1 MSDAAAKEGT
11 EKAAND
17 APKVVASH
25 HAAEKN
31 PWLHAYHNSV
41 AGIKAFTKI
50 YVDERA
56 SVVGCPRGVECL
68 LLWYTKSLVL
78 SQHLHAESTRPRTPS
93 IAVASG
99 PSIYIYR
106 NMRPYYKFAIPVL
119 DVDPEEDKLWTSIA
133 KCETDIPAANH
144 QLNLLRANGIRL
156 TQRSRGFLA
165 IDDIDQQADY
175 VSRFIDEPLVEQTT
189 ITCMT
194 TINKN
199 MDEKD
204 AISCLVVGTEAC
216 QNGELLRSVI
226 ELESPACGLLQMD
239 KNIIVACVDRKV
251 ISYHLKGKKNW
262 SMSMSQ
268 DIVALE
274 AMNLRRTKHTKGILI
289 ALRKG
294 EILLYH
300 EKIKV
305 HSFNIESSLTAML
318 FGQFGR
324 EEASLVLVHKT
335 GALTLKILQR
345 NADLEASATAAGPP
359 PEQARSVQTT
369 PDDGPLNSG
378 TKFASE
384 VPIALHYDHTLY
396 RVDTSLFVVPLLLP
410 GVPYAYTVD
419 VESVASAA
427 DSIYIFVCGKDRFVL
442 I

>member
-41 AGIKAFTKI
+41 AGIKAFTNCVQLADVYGDGDNKLI
-50 YVDERA
+50 VADADRRLKMYKGSTLMSEQALLGVPVA
-56 SVVGCPRGVECL
+56 LSV
-68 LLWYTKSLVL
+68 YFS
-78 SQHLHAESTRPRTPS
+78 ESTRPRTPS

-204 AISCLVVGTEAC
+204 AISWYYDL
-216 QNGELLRSVI
+216 
-226 ELESPACGLLQMD
+226 D
-239 KNIIVACVDRKV
+239 
-251 ISYHLKGKKNW
+251 
-262 SMSMSQ
+262 
-268 DIVALE
+268 
-274 AMNLRRTKHTKGILI
+274 
-289 ALRKG
+289 
-294 EILLYH
+294 EILFFM
-300 EKIKV
+300 
-305 HSFNIESSLTAML
+305 SF
-318 FGQFGR
+318 
-324 EEASLVLVHKT
+324 
-335 GALTLKILQR
+335 
-345 NADLEASATAAGPP
+345 
-359 PEQARSVQTT
+359 
-369 PDDGPLNSG
+369 
-378 TKFASE
+378 
-384 VPIALHYDHTLY
+384 
-396 RVDTSLFVVPLLLP
+396 
-410 GVPYAYTVD
+410 
-419 VESVASAA
+419 
-427 DSIYIFVCGKDRFVL
+427 
-442 I
+442 